1 MQHNDGY
8 GVVVLN
14 SEITLASLPPETLQT
29 RPEDIADWQRVAA
42 GFLLGYAGRS
52 RQAYTADLRD
62 WTGWCAKRGLEPFA
76 VSRGHVDA
84 YVEMLRGRGAA
95 PATIARRL
103 STLSGFYG
111 YAVDEDLLAR
121 SPVAR
126 VRRPKVG
133 EHSVSTGLSRA
144 EYGALVATA
153 EADCSRSL
161 VVVLLLGLNGLRVSE
176 LTSANADD
184 LGSERGHR
192 ILTIVRKGGRSA
204 RVPLA
209 PRAGAALDV
218 YLDGRTTGPLLTT
231 STGRRMDR
239 HAVWRLLRRLAPTA
253 VPDKATTLHPHDLRH
268 AFVTLALD
276 AGASLRDV
284 QDAAGHAD
292 PRTTRRY
299 DQARHNL
306 DRHPTYALAAL
317 IANPSPGGS

>member
-1 MQHNDGY
+1 MTPA
-8 GVVVLN
+8 VRPPTSVLG
-14 SEITLASLPPETLQT
+14 ADQAPPGRQ
-29 RPEDIADWQRVAA
+29 DWHRVAA
-42 GFLLGYAGRS
+42 AFLLGYSGRS

-62 WTGWCAKRGLEPFA
+62 WAGWCAEHELAPFA
-76 VSRGHVDA
+76 VTRAHVDA
-84 YVEMLRGRGAA
+84 YVDALRTRGAA

-103 STLSGFYG
+103 SALSGFYA

-126 VRRPKVG
+126 VRRPRVG
-133 EHSVSTGLSRA
+133 EHSVSTGLSRT
-144 EYGALVATA
+144 EYAALVAAA
-153 EADCSRSL
+153 EADGPRSL

-176 LTSANADD
+176 LTGADAEH
-184 LGSERGHR
+184 LSTERGHR
-192 ILTIVRKGGRSA
+192 VLTVVRKGGRTA
-204 RVPLA
+204 RIPLA
-209 PRAGAALDV
+209 PRAVAAVDAH
-218 YLDGRTTGPLLTT
+218 LDGRTSGPLLTT
-231 STGRRMDR
+231 RTGRRLDR

-299 DQARHNL
+299 DRARHNL

-317 IANPSPGGS
+317 IADPDPTTR